1 MIRNL
6 FFALAATFAVFSC
19 QNNSEPKKMSG
30 LATAI
35 MDSTLIR
42 VWPKEIDSLKRL
54 DPNIPI
60 VDVRTELEYRTSH
73 IFRSINC
80 SVKSADFDRKIV
92 QLNRQSPVI
101 VYDESST
108 VSLQAAERMKALG
121 FVRVYELAGG
131 IYSWARDGK
140 ALVSGDSGIDSN
152 LILK

>member
-1 MIRNL
+1 MRNI
-6 FFALAATFAVFSC
+6 FFVLAATFAFFSC
-19 QNNSEPKKMSG
+19 QNNPATQKMEG
-30 LATAI
+30 LAGALQ
-35 MDSTLIR
+35 DSTIIR

-73 IFRSINC
+73 IFRSVNC
-80 SVKSADFDRKIV
+80 DANAPNFDQRIV
-92 QLNRQSPVI
+92 QLNRQAPVI

-108 VSLQAAERMKALG
+108 VSLQAAERMKTLG
-121 FVRVYELAGG
+121 FVRIYELAGG

-140 ALVSGDSGIDSN
+140 TLVSGGVGIDST